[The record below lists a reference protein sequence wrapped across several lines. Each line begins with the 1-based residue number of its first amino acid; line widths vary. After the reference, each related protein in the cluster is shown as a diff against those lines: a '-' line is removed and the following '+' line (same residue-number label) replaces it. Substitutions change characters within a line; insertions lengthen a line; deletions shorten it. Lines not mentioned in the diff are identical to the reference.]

1 MENLPK
7 YYTTLFNAVTD
18 AIELISRSEVSEA
31 MACLVAA
38 QQKAEEIYN
47 LTMTELLDDEDDG

>member
-1 MENLPK
+1 MESLPK

-38 QQKAEEIYN
+38 QQKAEEIYIS
-47 LTMTELLDDEDDG
+47 EA

>member
-38 QQKAEEIYN
+38 QQKAQQQKAVFICQCFEHHSR
-47 LTMTELLDDEDDG
+47 